1 MIHKLLFMIP
11 IETVIAS
18 ILLALSTNIDNF
30 AVGVAYSVR
39 QVRIGWMANGAI
51 ALLSG
56 VSTFLA
62 MTFGDWLEDFFSN
75 DLAQQIG
82 SFVLILIGLGTVIN
96 LLIRKLKTTDSD
108 NVHIQQNTNLR
119 LSDAVVLGLALT
131 ITNLG
136 TGIGAGLAQLN
147 VALTSV
153 LSFLSSLLT
162 IGGGFFLGNLI
173 ATKFSGRRLEFVSG
187 LLLIGL
193 GIYEFLLS

>member
-1 MIHKLLFMIP
+1 M
-11 IETVIAS
+11 ETVIAS

-39 QVRIGWMANGAI
+39 QVKIGWIANGAI
-51 ALLSG
+51 ALFSG

-62 MTFGDWLEDFFSN
+62 MTFGDWLAAFWSR

-96 LLIRKLKTTDSD
+96 LLIRKFKTADSREFY
-108 NVHIQQNTNLR
+108 IQQNANLK
-119 LSDAVVLGLALT
+119 LSDAVILGLALT
-131 ITNLG
+131 ITNFG

-147 VALTSV
+147 VILTSV

-173 ATKFSGRRLEFVSG
+173 ATQFSGRRLEFVSG

-193 GIYEFLLS
+193 GIYEFFLS

>member
-1 MIHKLLFMIP
+1 M
-11 IETVIAS
+11 ETVIAS

-39 QVRIGWMANGAI
+39 QVKIGWIANSTI

-62 MTFGDWLEDFFSN
+62 MTFGDWLEGFFSN

-82 SFVLILIGLGTVIN
+82 SFVLILIGLWTVIN
-96 LLIRKLKTTDSD
+96 LLIRKFKTKESD
-108 NVHIQQNTNLR
+108 NIDIQPNGSLK

-131 ITNLG
+131 ITNFG

-147 VALTSV
+147 VTLTSV
-153 LSFLSSLLT
+153 FSFLSSLLT
-162 IGGGFFLGNLI
+162 IGGGFFLGNAI
-173 ATKFSGRRLEFVSG
+173 AQQFSGRRLEFVSG

-193 GIYEFLLS
+193 GIYEFFLS